1 MASDRKEKNKMIAA
15 SERTGSSEQYTEKKS
30 RARQDA
36 AEGKAIVF
44 DTGPIISLATNNLLW
59 LLSDLKGRYGGRFY
73 ITRRVKEE
81 LVDKPITTKKFRF
94 EAIQIIDLISKGI
107 IEIYDSDSMREK
119 ANEILNIT
127 NSTYFAQGTNINI
140 VHGGEAEVLAAAI
153 ELNADAIVIDETT
166 TRYLVEKIDKVLK
179 RFEDKFHMRVKVDK
193 KNIETLQDMFKD
205 LKVIRSFE
213 LCIAAYELGLFDKF
227 AKDDSV
233 VKVEE
238 YKRSLLS
245 GVLWALKLN
254 GCSVKE
260 QDIDYV
266 LNHEKLD

>member
-1 MASDRKEKNKMIAA
+1 MVADKKEKNKKLAVAERVNSPEDISVAEKSKKMA
-15 SERTGSSEQYTEKKS
+15 SP
-30 RARQDA
+30 
-36 AEGKAIVF
+36 GKAIVF

-59 LLSDLKGRYGGRFY
+59 ILSELKARYGGRFY

-94 EAIQIIDLISKGI
+94 EAIQIIDLISKGVL
-107 IEIYDSDSMREK
+107 EIYDSKDLHTKTE
-119 ANEILNIT
+119 EVLNIT
-127 NSTYFAQGTNINI
+127 NSTYQAQGTNINI
-140 VHGGEAEVLAAAI
+140 VHGGEAEVLSAAL

-193 KNIETLQDMFKD
+193 KNIDTMKDMFKD

-227 AKDDSV
+227 VKDDSI
-233 VKVEE
+233 VKIEN
-238 YKRSLLS
+238 YKRALLS

-260 QDIDYV
+260 QDIEYV
-266 LNHEKLD
+266 LNHEKTD

>member
-1 MASDRKEKNKMIAA
+1 MVSDKKEKNAKKAFA
-15 SERTGSSEQYTEKKS
+15 ERIDSPEDEPIVSNKKS
-30 RARQDA
+30 ISSV
-36 AEGKAIVF
+36 KAIVF

-59 LLSDLKGRYGGRFY
+59 ILSELKERYGGRFY
-73 ITRRVKEE
+73 ITKKVREE

-107 IEIYDSDSMREK
+107 IEIYDSERLHDISE
-119 ANEILNIT
+119 NILHIA
-127 NSTYFAQGTNINI
+127 NSTYEAQGTNINI
-140 VHGGEAEVLAAAI
+140 IHGGETEVLAAAL

-179 RFEDKFHMRVKVDK
+179 RFEDKFHMRVKVNK
-193 KNIETLQDMFKD
+193 KNIDAMKDMFKD

-213 LCIAAYELGLFDKF
+213 LCIAAYEIGLFDKF
-227 AKDDSV
+227 AKDDSII
-233 VKVEE
+233 KIEG

-260 QDIDYV
+260 QDIAYV